1 MKRIDEDIKSG
12 QFKNLYLIYGTEEYL
27 KQQYKKKL
35 LDALVNPGD
44 TMNFS
49 SFKEGEAKDKGI
61 IDLAETVPF
70 FAKPVGPDGNQYRVI
85 LIEHSGFG
93 GVSSSKA
100 KDDSGKTPADLILD
114 YLGNIPETTIFIFV
128 EEEKVSDEKIN
139 GKVDKRYRLYKAADK
154 IGRVIEMNMPNNEE
168 VLKRWIFAKLNAEG
182 KKMKADAWNRYLA
195 MTGTNMNNMDTELRK
210 LMSYVG
216 DRAEIELADVNAVC
230 IETTDIKI
238 FELTNALADRDSRK
252 AFDIYNSLIVAKEE
266 PRSILSQMINLYR
279 KLLVIK
285 EMGSAGKTDDDI
297 AKVIGNKSFYVKMN
311 RPRAKRF
318 STEELKRFLEDAGD
332 YLFKINTGQL
342 NETMAVELLLMKY
355 S

>member
-1 MKRIDEDIKSG
+1 MVRIDEDIKTG

-27 KQQYKKKL
+27 KQQYKNKL

-49 SFKEGEAKDKGI
+49 SFKEGEAKDKSI

-70 FAKPVGPDGNQYRVI
+70 FAKAAGPDGSGYRVI
-85 LIEHSGFG
+85 LIENSGFG
-93 GVSSSKA
+93 GIASSKV
-100 KDDSGKTPADLILD
+100 KDDSQKNPADLILD
-114 YLGNIPETTIFIFV
+114 YLSNIPSTTIFIFV

-139 GKVDKRYRLYKAADK
+139 GKVDKRYRLFKAADK
-154 IGRVIEMNMPNNEE
+154 LGRAVEMNMPGSEE
-168 VLKRWIFAKLNAEG
+168 ILKRWIFSKLKAED
-182 KKMKADAWNRYLA
+182 KKMRADAWERFLA
-195 MTGTNMNNMDTELRK
+195 MTGSNMNNMDMELKK
-210 LMSYVG
+210 LVSYVG
-216 DRAEIELADVNAVC
+216 DRAEIELNDVNAVC
-230 IETTDIKI
+230 IETSDIKI
-238 FELTNALADRDSRK
+238 FELTNAMADRDSRK

-285 EMGSAGKTDDDI
+285 EMGASGRSDDDI

-318 STEELKRFLEDAGD
+318 DSSELEGFLKEAED

-355 S
+355 T